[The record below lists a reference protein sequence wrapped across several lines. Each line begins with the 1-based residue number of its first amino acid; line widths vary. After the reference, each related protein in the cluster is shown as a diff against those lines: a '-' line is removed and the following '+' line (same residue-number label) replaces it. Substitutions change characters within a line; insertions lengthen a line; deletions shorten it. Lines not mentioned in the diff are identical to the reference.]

1 MTGPLA
7 GIQVVDL
14 SSYVA
19 GQYGLMMLA
28 DLAADVIEGTP
39 PTLGQHTD
47 AVLAVGHDRAE
58 IEDLRRRRVA
68 AGGAAT

>member
-1 MTGPLA
+1 
-7 GIQVVDL
+7 
-14 SSYVA
+14 
-19 GQYGLMMLA
+19 MMLA